1 MDDISDLR
9 IPVSIVGRTLRE
21 IDLGIEEDGP
31 LDDVARSQALR
42 LILTRFSTSANY
54 LREPAPT
61 EEDVWAVVAASLRG
75 PDHGKRIP
83 FRFVLSRDEGLER
96 LAELFVDYGR
106 RTGKSIEELAEERLK
121 ATQAPVVLGVV
132 ARIDTSE
139 GAPAAHEQWAAV
151 GGAIALALSAFHVL
165 GFGAKMVSGA
175 RTKDPEIMKAYC
187 KPGEQLVGWISAG
200 TPISRT
206 RQRGQVDPST
216 LLSTLD

>member
-1 MDDISDLR
+1 MEDFANPR

-54 LREPAPT
+54 LREPAPS

-83 FRFVLSRDEGLER
+83 FRFVLSRDEGLDK
-96 LAELFVDYGR
+96 LAALFVDYGR
-106 RTGKSIEELAEERLK
+106 RTGKSVEELAEEQLK
-121 ATQAPVVLGVV
+121 ATQAPVVLGVI
-132 ARIDTSE
+132 ARIDTSV

-175 RTKDPEIMKAYC
+175 RTKDPEIVKAYC
-187 KPGEQLVGWISAG
+187 KPGEVLVGWISAG
-200 TPISRT
+200 TPTIRT
-206 RQRGQVDPST
+206 RERGQVDPAT
-216 LLSTLD
+216 LLSLL